1 MQDILPNVNVT
12 SKISFRYQ
20 TKHGREAFIIDK
32 LFNKSTLALFT
43 QYLNTDLHGWRF
55 NLYEPYEGG
64 EKNPGDNIPWIN
76 ELDCLAF
83 SKSLTGQMLQKA
95 VTDVAHTDT
104 VYYPYRVRGK
114 LLRRGDYTTL
124 HTDAGEDDD
133 DEYSV
138 VMFLNKNWRKN
149 DYGELY
155 L

>member
-64 EKNPGDNIPWIN
+64 EKKLGDNIPWIN

-95 VTDVAHTDT
+95 VTDVAHTDA

-124 HTDAGEDDD
+124 HADAGKDD